1 MEQLIS
7 IGEGNVPVWADYYE
21 DECGPLV
28 IEKLVTKR
36 DGLDITGCFT
46 YEQLDELAKKLD
58 AGHEQALRDARNRGL
73 EDLAE
78 ERCRDREL

>member
-1 MEQLIS
+1 MEQLIC
-7 IGEGNVPVWADYYE
+7 IGEGNMLVWATYNE
-21 DECGPLV
+21 DDCGLLF
-28 IEKLVTKR
+28 IEKLTTQ
-36 DGLDITGCFT
+36 DGIDLTDYFT
-46 YEQLDELAKKLD
+46 CDQLETMAKKLD